1 MTIEQ
6 FEKKKTNKDGSI
18 NEMYNGFQLITD
30 SQDVQPVLEY
40 IGKTR
45 TAKKHGIEGLFV
57 KIKNGDYIA
66 VYGFKGNIPYLYKS
80 LVKLY

>member
-6 FEKKKTNKDGSI
+6 FQNSKDPI
-18 NEMYNGFQLITD
+18 HQGFQLITD

-45 TAKKHGIEGLFV
+45 TAKKHGIEGLYV
-57 KIKNGDYIA
+57 KQHEGDYTD
-66 VYGFKGNIPYLYKS
+66 VYGFKGTEPYLYKS
-80 LVKLY
+80 LVKLL

>member
-6 FEKKKTNKDGSI
+6 FQNSKDPI
-18 NEMYNGFQLITD
+18 HQGFQLITD

-45 TAKKHGIEGLFV
+45 TAKKHDIEGLFV
-57 KIKNGDYIA
+57 KQKDGDYVA
-66 VYGFKGNIPYLYKS
+66 VYGFKGTVPYLYKS
-80 LVKLY
+80 LVKLL

>member
-6 FEKKKTNKDGSI
+6 FQNSKDPI
-18 NEMYNGFQLITD
+18 HQGFQLVTD

-45 TAKKHGIEGLFV
+45 TAKKHDIEGLFV
-57 KIKNGDYIA
+57 KQKMVTMLLPMDSKERFLIYTNH
-66 VYGFKGNIPYLYKS
+66 L
-80 LVKLY
+80 